1 MIRDINRFVNHPNP
15 AERQHIKNL
24 LGATDEEIENV
35 INSGDRV
42 LAFRQ
47 LYQSKLRKCAKFVR
61 FFEMRDMQNNVLY
74 DLFFASNHPLGHT
87 KMKEVFWKVD
97 CQSGFMFSDRTDPN
111 QPVLFELDPSVDLSK
126 ELVKK
131 YKGTTQATVKIF
143 EYVENDTAFIASH
156 AKRALLHLE
165 TNNEITVDPTKSD
178 GSKRRK
184 GSFPEGV
191 VIHF

>member
-1 MIRDINRFVNHPNP
+1 
-15 AERQHIKNL
+15 
-24 LGATDEEIENV
+24 
-35 INSGDRV
+35 
-42 LAFRQ
+42 
-47 LYQSKLRKCAKFVR
+47 
-61 FFEMRDMQNNVLY
+61 
-74 DLFFASNHPLGHT
+74 
-87 KMKEVFWKVD
+87 
-97 CQSGFMFSDRTDPN
+97 MFSDRTDPN